1 MRSWGT
7 RWDGNIGIHLMKAFH
22 QSRFPQVA
30 CGSCGLEMTGDW
42 RWVEMARGHDWNA
55 FSAQKALLS
64 GNHKSRNKN
73 TRACPKENLR
83 VRSDCATLNKTPI
96 PSIPKCHTTCSKAK
110 SWHRWQ
116 IGETENQL
124 FQDSLVLPKI
134 FMVLVYSLQK
144 RLYRKCSER
153 SISAGR
159 CILFI

>member
-42 RWVEMARGHDWNA
+42 RWVEMARGDDWNA

-73 TRACPKENLR
+73 TRACPKKNLR

-96 PSIPKCHTTCSKAK
+96 PSNSQVPPNVLQGKELAPLANRWNWKPTVSGLVGAPKNIYGSGLQFT
-110 SWHRWQ
+110 
-116 IGETENQL
+116 ET
-124 FQDSLVLPKI
+124 LV
-134 FMVLVYSLQK
+134 QK
-144 RLYRKCSER
+144 MLRT
-153 SISAGR
+153 
-159 CILFI
+159 